1 MGYTGQSIN
10 MSADKGHQKLLPDG
24 LEQLDNYRNYP
35 KFLSYVLENRPKLIG
50 KYPMVDPGLFYN
62 FFTLAIYI
70 SSCPFGPNTFV
81 AIN

>member
-35 KFLSYVLENRPKLIG
+35 KFLSYVLKNRPKLIG
-50 KYPMVDPGLFYN
+50 YQWSTLDFSTTLRWP
-62 FFTLAIYI
+62 FTFPAAHLAR
-70 SSCPFGPNTFV
+70 TLL
-81 AIN
+81 